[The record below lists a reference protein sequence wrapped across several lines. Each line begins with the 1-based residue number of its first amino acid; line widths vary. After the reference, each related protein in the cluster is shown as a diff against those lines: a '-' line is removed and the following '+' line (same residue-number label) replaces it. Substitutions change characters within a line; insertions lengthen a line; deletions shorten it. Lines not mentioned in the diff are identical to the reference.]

1 MFWVLRI
8 KHFFKSLFVGFFF
21 CGFAILFLTYS
32 GIIIDAKAFFT
43 KPVNLNELAIEDI
56 KTGVRV
62 KAEISVIYDA
72 YCSYEEDGKIKSKE
86 YLILVGER
94 DKQRFMGLVCD
105 GSDIEDA
112 DAIMQQSHQDYSEG
126 KISSVDS
133 LKTMTIKGTIMPL
146 EKEEYVLY
154 QKYIDKLDLSK
165 KERDIFLPYA
175 VMVGKIGKHSKGSVA
190 MCWGFVLVAFAV
202 GIHTFYSGFT
212 GGNLKQVEKYCSE
225 QGNKKMY
232 MRELEEFYDSGIPV
246 QGIRIDE
253 QYFMAVKG
261 ASCFFAESRDLL
273 WVYKM
278 ATSHRLYGIIPLGRT
293 YTLIVKKEDG
303 KSFDIPMKN
312 EVAAD
317 EAIKYVVQK
326 LPYIL
331 FGYDNDLHKKYLKDP
346 SDLIYEVERR
356 RQEYLQRY
364 ERQNFMTSEDKS
376 GSYM

>member
-8 KHFFKSLFVGFFF
+8 KHFIKSLFIGFFF

-72 YCSYEEDGKIKSKE
+72 YGSYEEDGKVKSKG
-86 YLILVGER
+86 YLIPVG
-94 DKQRFMGLVCD
+94 KKKYMGLVCD
-105 GSDIEDA
+105 GSDMKDA
-112 DAIMQQSHQDYSEG
+112 DAVMQSYWDYLEG
-126 KISSVDS
+126 KISSEDS

-146 EKEEYVLY
+146 DRKEYIVY
-154 QKYIDKLDLSK
+154 QQYIDKIGLSK
-165 KERDIFLPYA
+165 KAKKKFLPYA

-190 MCWGFVLVAFAV
+190 LCWVFALAAFVT
-202 GIHTFYSGFT
+202 GILTLFSGFT
-212 GGNLKQVEKYCSE
+212 GGNLKQVEKYCCE

-232 MRELEEFYDSGIPV
+232 MRELEDFYNSGIPV

-253 QYFMAVKG
+253 QFFMAVKG
-261 ASCFFAESRDLL
+261 ANCFFAEIRDLL
-273 WVYKM
+273 WVYKKI
-278 ATSHRLYGIIPLGRT
+278 TSHYTSGIPTGKT
-293 YTLIVKKEDG
+293 HALIVKKEDG

-312 EVAAD
+312 EAAAD
-317 EAIKYVVQK
+317 EAMNYVAQK
-326 LPYIL
+326 LPYLI
-331 FGYDNDLHKKYLKDP
+331 FGYDNDLQKKYFKDP

-356 RQEYLQRY
+356 RQEYLEWY
-364 ERQNFMTSEDKS
+364 EKQNSMAGGDNG